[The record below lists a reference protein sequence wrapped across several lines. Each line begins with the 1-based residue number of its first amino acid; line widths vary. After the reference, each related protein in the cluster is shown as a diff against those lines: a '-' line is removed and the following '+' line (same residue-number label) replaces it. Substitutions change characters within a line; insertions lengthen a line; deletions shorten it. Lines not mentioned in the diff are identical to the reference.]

1 MTTEPEIVVT
11 DPYVGQYEP
20 ACATFLDDKKAILA
34 LGPSIRKLA
43 DYAYTHQD
51 DLEKLAAKEYEPK
64 IKKARG
70 HNRQMLEEA
79 YRDTLADPAPILA
92 ISIAFDTF
100 VHEKETTE

>member
-1 MTTEPEIVVT
+1 MAEETVVVE

-20 ACATFLDDKKAILA
+20 AAATFLDDKKAIMV
-34 LGPSIRKLA
+34 LGPSIKKLA
-43 DYAYTHQD
+43 DYAYAHQD
-51 DLEKLAAKEYEPK
+51 EIEALAAQEYEPK

-70 HNRQMLEEA
+70 HNRLMLEES

-100 VHEKETTE
+100 VNTQEADT